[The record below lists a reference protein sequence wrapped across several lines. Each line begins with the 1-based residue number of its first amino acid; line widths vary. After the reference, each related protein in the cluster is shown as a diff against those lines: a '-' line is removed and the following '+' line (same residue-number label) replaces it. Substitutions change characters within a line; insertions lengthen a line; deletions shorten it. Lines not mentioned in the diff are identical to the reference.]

1 MSLRLLGNLFV
12 ALLIFLVLAC
22 EGNIPSAQ
30 FRNIQAE
37 GWSSADTLSFDFDS
51 IPRAGTYAV
60 MLSLRTSSA
69 PSYPYLDLTLALRRD
84 NSGKIGV
91 PDSLCVALNKEN
103 GTPVGRGVT
112 LYQHDFCIDTLQLQQ
127 ADHLH
132 YTIAHCM
139 RRSPLPGIH
148 DVGLSLE
155 EVRP

>member
-1 MSLRLLGNLFV
+1 MSLRFLCIPLV
-12 ALLIFLVLAC
+12 ALLSLFVLAC
-22 EGNIPSAQ
+22 EGNIPSVQ
-30 FRNIQAE
+30 FRNVSAE
-37 GWSSADTLSFDFDS
+37 GWRSADTLHFDFDS
-51 IPRAGTYAV
+51 IPASGTYAV
-60 MLSLRTSSA
+60 TLSLRTSSA

-84 NSGKIGV
+84 NSGKVGV

-132 YTIAHCM
+132 YTITHCM